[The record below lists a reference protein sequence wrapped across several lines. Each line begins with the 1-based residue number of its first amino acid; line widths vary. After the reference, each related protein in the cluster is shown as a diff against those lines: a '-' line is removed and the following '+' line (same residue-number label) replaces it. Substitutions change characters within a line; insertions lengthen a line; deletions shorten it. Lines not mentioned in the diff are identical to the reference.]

1 MGATGSGKTI
11 LTALVPRLYD
21 VTDGRITLDGVDLRD
36 FTLEKLRSL
45 VATAFE
51 EPTLFSMSARENLT
65 LGRSEATEAEIAEA
79 LGVAQADFA
88 LDLPWGLETRIGEQ
102 GMSLSGGQRQ
112 RLALAR
118 AVLAQPR
125 VLVLDDTLSALDVH
139 TEKLVEEAL
148 RRVLAET
155 TGLVV
160 AHRASTVLLAD
171 RVALLQRG
179 TITDVGTHRELLDT
193 VPAYRELLAADAD
206 LEGARVMTT
215 NGTEQA
221 WRGVAA
227 DGMAD
232 EEMTAATSARLAT
245 RSRRLLTDLLRP
257 YSKAIKWLIVI
268 VVLENAARLSI
279 PYLVK
284 VGIDSGIPPI
294 REDDN
299 LEPLLLIVGIVL
311 FATITQA
318 VTRNLFLV
326 RSGIIGQDLL
336 FEIRQRVFRHFQRLS
351 PAFHDKYTSGRVIS
365 RQTSDV
371 DAIYEMLEGG
381 FDGLVTAALTLVGT
395 AALLLFLD
403 VKLGLVALLCGPLL
417 AWLTNWFRKSSAKTY
432 RVTRE
437 KVALV
442 IVHFVESMGGIRAVQ
457 AFRREPRN
465 QEIFDDVNE
474 QYRVA
479 NLAAFRLVA
488 WFMPGIKLI
497 GNVTIAVV
505 LLYGGYLAYHGQV
518 TVGVLAA
525 FLLYLRQFFE
535 PMQEISQ
542 FYNTFQ
548 SASAALEK
556 LSGVLEE
563 EPGVPEPTDPTPL
576 PDPRGELTFDH
587 VDFEYVAGVPVLPGL
602 DLTVPAG
609 QTLALVGTTGAGKT
623 TLAKLATR
631 FYDPTGGRVLLDGVD
646 LRQLTDETLH
656 RAIVM
661 VTQENY
667 LFSGSIA
674 DNIRFGRPGAGIEEV
689 VEAATALGADG
700 FIRELP
706 HGYETEVSNRGG
718 VLSAGQRQL
727 VAFARA
733 FLADPAVLILDEATS
748 SLDVPSERLVQKAL
762 RTILAGR
769 TAVIIAHRLS
779 TVEIADRVLV
789 MEHGRIIEDGAP
801 ADLIAGGEGRF
812 SDLHQA
818 WVDSLA

>member
-1 MGATGSGKTI
+1 MTRRTPPATSP
-11 LTALVPRLYD
+11 AP
-21 VTDGRITLDGVDLRD
+21 
-36 FTLEKLRSL
+36 
-45 VATAFE
+45 
-51 EPTLFSMSARENLT
+51 
-65 LGRSEATEAEIAEA
+65 
-79 LGVAQADFA
+79 
-88 LDLPWGLETRIGEQ
+88 LP
-102 GMSLSGGQRQ
+102 
-112 RLALAR
+112 
-118 AVLAQPR
+118 
-125 VLVLDDTLSALDVH
+125 
-139 TEKLVEEAL
+139 
-148 RRVLAET
+148 
-155 TGLVV
+155 
-160 AHRASTVLLAD
+160 
-171 RVALLQRG
+171 
-179 TITDVGTHRELLDT
+179 
-193 VPAYRELLAADAD
+193 
-206 LEGARVMTT
+206 
-215 NGTEQA
+215 EQA

-227 DGMAD
+227 DNIAGD
-232 EEMTAATSARLAT
+232 ELSDATSARLAT
-245 RSRRLLTDLLRP
+245 RSRRLLKDLLSP
-257 YSKAIKWLIVI
+257 YSKAIKWLVVI
-268 VVLENAARLSI
+268 VVVENAARLSI

-294 REDDN
+294 SEDDN
-299 LEPLLLIVGIVL
+299 LVPLLMIVGAMLV
-311 FATITQA
+311 ATIIQA
-318 VTRNLFLV
+318 VTRNVFLV
-326 RSGIIGQDLL
+326 RSGTIGQDVL
-336 FEIRQRVFRHFQRLS
+336 FHIRQRVFRHFQRLS
-351 PAFHDKYTSGRVIS
+351 PAFHDSYTSGRVIS

-371 DAIYEMLEGG
+371 DAIYEMLESG

-403 VKLGLVALLCGPLL
+403 VKLGLVALVCGPFL
-417 AWLTNWFRKSSAKTY
+417 AWLTNWFRKSSAKSY

-442 IVHFVESMGGIRAVQ
+442 IVHFVESMSGIRAVQ

-474 QYRVA
+474 QYRAA
-479 NLAAFRLVA
+479 NLVAFRLVA
-488 WFMPGIKLI
+488 WFMPGIRLI
-497 GNVTIAVV
+497 GNITIALV
-505 LLYGGYLAYHGQV
+505 LIYGGYLAFHGEV

-525 FLLYLRQFFE
+525 FLLYIRQFFE

-563 EPGVPEPTDPTPL
+563 EPGVPEPKDPVPL
-576 PDPRGELTFDH
+576 LDPDGALTFDH
-587 VDFEYVAGVPVLPGL
+587 VDFEYVEGVPVLPDL
-602 DLTVPAG
+602 DLTVAAG

-631 FYDPTGGRVLLDGVD
+631 FYDPVAGRVLLDGVD
-646 LRQLTDETLH
+646 LRDLSDENLH

-667 LFSGSIA
+667 LFTGSVA

-700 FIRELP
+700 FIRQLP
-706 HGYETEVSNRGG
+706 EGYDTQVANRGG

-748 SLDVPSERLVQKAL
+748 SLDIPSERLVQKAL

-779 TVEIADRVLV
+779 TVEVADRVLV
-789 MEHGRIIEDGAP
+789 MEHGRIVEDGSP
-801 ADLIAGGEGRF
+801 QELIAGGEGRY
-812 SDLHQA
+812 SDLHRA
-818 WVDSLA
+818 WIDSLA